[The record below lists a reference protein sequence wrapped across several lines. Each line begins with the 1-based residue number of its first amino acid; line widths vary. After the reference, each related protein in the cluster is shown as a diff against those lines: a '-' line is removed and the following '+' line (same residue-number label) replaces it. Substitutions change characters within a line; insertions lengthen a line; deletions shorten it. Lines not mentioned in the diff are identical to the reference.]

1 MSAPLKRSRNGE
13 KVERLEARLTADQK
27 ELLQRAASLQ
37 GRSLTDFVVESAQAA
52 ALRTVRDYEVLRL
65 NARDSEAFVA
75 ALLETPG
82 PDERLEAAYARYKQR
97 TGNA

>member
-1 MSAPLKRSRNGE
+1 MSAPLKKLRNGE
-13 KVERLEARLTADQK
+13 KAARLEARLTADQK

-75 ALLETPG
+75 ALLEEPE
-82 PDERLEAAYARYKQR
+82 PDERLKAAYERYKQR
-97 TGNA
+97 TGSA